1 MIVKSQSEKETREL
15 GRRLAKTVKNGLI
28 CIYGELGAGKT
39 TLVRGIARAIGIRS
53 KIQSPTFTY
62 QRIHRGKRALY
73 HFDCY
78 RLEKPD
84 TAIINEIIQA
94 LENGDGLVAVE
105 WPERLEKFLPKE
117 RTNVYIENIG
127 EGKRKFRFL

>member
-15 GRRLAKTVKNGLI
+15 GRRLAKTVKNGLV